1 MATGVLVV
9 VATPIG
15 NLADLSPRAADAL
28 RTADLV
34 LAEDTRRTATLMRHV
49 GSSVRMRALHDHNE
63 DAEVDDVVARLA
75 AGATIVLVSDAGTPT
90 VSDPGV
96 RVIRAASAAG
106 MAVST
111 VPGPSAVLAALSVAG
126 LPTDR
131 FVFEGFLPRRGAV
144 RTARLEEIARET
156 RTIVVFV
163 SVHRAGDDLA
173 DLADAMGRDRAAVA
187 CRELTKLHEEI
198 VSATLGEL
206 ADRVG
211 SSGLKGELTLVIA
224 GAEPAPVP
232 GLDRLVDE
240 VRAREAAGQSR
251 RDAVRTVAEEL
262 GVSRRK
268 LYQAVLG
275 ASPEA

>member
-1 MATGVLVV
+1 MATGELVV

-63 DAEVDDVVARLA
+63 EAEVDHILGALA
-75 AGATIVLVSDAGTPT
+75 GGGTPT

-96 RVIRAASAAG
+96 RVIRAARAAG
-106 MAVST
+106 VPVST

-131 FVFEGFLPRRGAV
+131 FVFEGFLPRRGSA
-144 RTARLEEIARET
+144 RAARLDDLANEE
-156 RTIVVFV
+156 RTIVAFIA
-163 SVHRAGDDLA
+163 VHRAAEDFRDLA
-173 DLADAMGRDRAAVA
+173 AALGRDRVAVA
-187 CRELTKLHEEI
+187 CRELTKLHEEV

-206 ADRVG
+206 AERVAQDD
-211 SSGLKGELTLVIA
+211 LKGELTLVIE
-224 GAEPAPVP
+224 GAAPAPP
-232 GLDRLVDE
+232 PRLDRLVEE
-240 VRAREAAGQSR
+240 VRARVAAGESR
-251 RDAVRTVAEEL
+251 RDAVRTVAAEL
-262 GVSRRK
+262 GVSRRQ

-275 ASPEA
+275 ASRDA